1 VNSPARSSQ
10 QEIQPADSRGS
21 KVSKRPLLLG
31 HRGFRNRGLKGL
43 NADLPAENS
52 LAAFESALS
61 SGCDGF
67 EFDVRHTQDGR
78 NVVWHDPDCNGR
90 QIAATNYADL
100 ADPNGNNLSCL
111 EDVLG
116 QFGDRAY
123 LDVELKVSGNE
134 ESIVTALRANLPQ
147 LGFIVSSFLP
157 EVLLRLRELDGTIPL
172 GFICDRDEAMSL
184 WQKLPIRVFLPRHD
198 LVTASLIDEVHRQGR
213 QIMTWT
219 VNSRRRVRQ
228 LAKWSIDGLISDDP
242 QLLFRTFWPSL

>member
-1 VNSPARSSQ
+1 M
-10 QEIQPADSRGS
+10 
-21 KVSKRPLLLG
+21 LLG
-31 HRGFRNRGLKGL
+31 HRGLRNRGLKGL

-52 LAAFESALS
+52 LAAFEWARS

-67 EFDVRHTQDGR
+67 EFDVRHTRDGR
-78 NVVWHDPDCNGR
+78 NLVWHDPECNGR
-90 QIAATNYADL
+90 EISATDYADL
-100 ADPNGNNLSCL
+100 ADHNGNKLACL
-111 EDVLG
+111 EDVLR

-134 ESIVTALRANLPQ
+134 ESIVAALRANPPQ
-147 LGFIVSSFLP
+147 RGFIVSSFLP
-157 EVLLRLRELDGTIPL
+157 EVLLRLRELDGTTPL

-184 WQKLPIRVFLPRHD
+184 WQELPIRVLLPRHD
-198 LVTASLIDEVHRQGR
+198 LVTASLIDEVHRQDR

-228 LAKWSIDGLISDDP
+228 LAKWGVDGLISDDP